1 MITTNKKLILYEL
14 NEVPL
19 KLLELYSKI
28 SPLSNISYLL
38 NQGNILK
45 TTTSDIGELHPWST
59 WPTVHR
65 GVTNEKHRIN
75 FINQD
80 LTIAKKWPPIW
91 EKLADKNLKG
101 EITNREVLGIARSL
115 YGTGLRA

>member
-1 MITTNKKLILYEL
+1 MIKASKKLILYEL

-28 SPLSNISYLL
+28 RPLSNISYLL
-38 NQGNILK
+38 HQGNILQTK
-45 TTTSDIGELHPWST
+45 TNDIGELHPWST

-65 GVTNEKHRIN
+65 GVTNEKHNIN

-80 LTIAKKWPPIW
+80 LTIAEEMASDMGKI
-91 EKLADKNLKG
+91 
-101 EITNREVLGIARSL
+101 S
-115 YGTGLRA
+115 